1 MKPREENLGDVQPQ
15 RVDDEMQNAETS
27 APGVVMDTNPPQD
40 ADLSETVG
48 TTATTSD
55 ECILLTILV
64 LVSTESM
71 HAAVGGLLLSE
82 GNT

>member
-27 APGVVMDTNPPQD
+27 VPGVVMDTNPPQD

-55 ECILLTILV
+55 E
-64 LVSTESM
+64 
-71 HAAVGGLLLSE
+71 
-82 GNT
+82 